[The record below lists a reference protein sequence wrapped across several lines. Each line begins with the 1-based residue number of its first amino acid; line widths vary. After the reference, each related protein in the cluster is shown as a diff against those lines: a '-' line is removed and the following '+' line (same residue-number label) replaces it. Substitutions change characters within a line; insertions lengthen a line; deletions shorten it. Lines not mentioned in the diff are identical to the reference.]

1 MRKFVSVILVICILA
16 TVAFSAMAAE
26 EEPTVTPRYSHISS
40 LTGSISINSSGTA
53 TCTAQGKGKSATH
66 KVQLNCQLQGYTG
79 SYWSLI
85 KSWST
90 ISTGVASISKTQATS
105 SGYSS
110 YRLQITCKVYDSSSV
125 LLESVTVYKYA

>member
-1 MRKFVSVILVICILA
+1 MRKVISAILA
-16 TVAFSAMAAE
+16 VCIVMALPLSVLAMEEKTTVN
-26 EEPTVTPRYSHISS
+26 PRYSYISS
-40 LTGSISINSSGTA
+40 LTGTVTINSSGTA
-53 TCTAQGKGKSATH
+53 ICSASGKAQDSSH

-90 ISTGVASISKTQATS
+90 ISTGSASIYKTQATS

-125 LLESVTVYKYA
+125 LLESVTIYRYP

>member
-1 MRKFVSVILVICILA
+1 MRKFVSVILVVCILA

-26 EEPTVTPRYSHISS
+26 EAPTATPRYSHISL
-40 LTGSISINSSGTA
+40 LTGSISINGSGTA
-53 TCTAQGKGKSATH
+53 TCNAQGKAQSASY

-90 ISTGVASISKTQATS
+90 ISTSSASISKTQATS
-105 SGYSS
+105 SSYSS

-125 LLESVTVYKYA
+125 LLESVTIYRYP